1 MISFYKKEN
10 LLLLHYEPRDGVG
23 WIKHRFEKQK
33 TIPLKKTFLLS
44 IHNLTENGQ
53 GELNYS
59 YDENPFDGDGYV
71 NFILGELID
80 DYYKFDRQILGLDN
94 NLFIFKDIEIR
105 LELFTAS
112 QNISVF
118 SKIDRL
124 VKEDIYIGGENI
136 NAIPIQDFERIISGF
151 PNSYEI
157 RKYADARVSTV
168 LRNYLGTTTDV
179 QTKYKKY
186 MNKKVSLVN
195 EKLFDSYKEI
205 EYQKYKIILEK
216 LQTMLSNE
224 DSYNEKQWQNEILDI
239 ILLLYP
245 KYIAIMSNV
254 RIKDVYNDTHR
265 YLDFLLVDSSGH
277 VDIIEIKQPFDNCIM
292 TNSQY
297 RDNFIPMRELSG
309 TIMQV
314 EKYILYLKGWAKAGE
329 KDLSEKYMDILP
341 DNLELKIINPMGII
355 IMGRETTMANEQ
367 IEDFEVVK
375 RKYKNVAD
383 IITYDDLIRR
393 LKNIIERFEELIF

>member
-1 MISFYKKEN
+1 MISFYKEN
-10 LLLLHYEPRDGVG
+10 SFLLLHYEPDNGLG
-23 WIKHRFEKQK
+23 WIKHIFEQK
-33 TIPLKKTFLLS
+33 ESFSIKKTFLLGS
-44 IHNLTENGQ
+44 HNLTEKGEV
-53 GELNYS
+53 ELNYNNE
-59 YDENPFDGDGYV
+59 ENPVDGDGYV
-71 NFILGELID
+71 NFILGVLYD
-80 DYYKFDRQILGLDN
+80 DYYKLDSQILGLDN

-105 LELFTAS
+105 IEFFTAS

-118 SKIDRL
+118 GKIDRL
-124 VKEDIYIGGENI
+124 VKEDIYIGGENK
-136 NAIPIQDFERIISGF
+136 NAIPIQDFESLISGF

-168 LRNYLGTTTDV
+168 LRNYLGTTTDA
-179 QTKYKKY
+179 QTKYKRY
-186 MNKKVSLVN
+186 MNKKVSQVE

-205 EYQKYKIILEK
+205 EYQKYKSILEK
-216 LQTMLSNE
+216 LQNMLANE
-224 DSYNEKQWQNEILDI
+224 DSYNEKQWQKEILDI

-254 RIKDVYNDTHR
+254 RIKDVYNDTNR

-297 RDNFIPMRELSG
+297 RNNFIPMRELSG

-341 DNLELKIINPMGII
+341 DNLKLKIINPMGII
-355 IMGRETTMANEQ
+355 IMGRETTMSNKQ

>member
-1 MISFYKKEN
+1 MISFYKEN
-10 LLLLHYEPRDGVG
+10 SFLLLRYEPDNGLG
-23 WIKHRFEKQK
+23 WIKHRFELQESFS
-33 TIPLKKTFLLS
+33 LKKTFQLS
-44 IHNLTENGQ
+44 SHNLTDKGEE
-53 GELNYS
+53 ELNYN
-59 YDENPFDGDGYV
+59 YDENPFVGDGYI
-71 NFILGELID
+71 NFILGVLYD
-80 DYYKFDRQILGLDN
+80 DYYKLDRLILGLNN
-94 NLFIFKDIEIR
+94 NLFIYKDKEIR
-105 LELFTAS
+105 REFFTAS

-118 SKIDRL
+118 DRIDKL
-124 VKEDIYIGGENI
+124 VKEDIYIGGDNQ
-136 NAIPIQDFERIISGF
+136 NAIPIQDFENLLSGF

-168 LRNYLGTTTDV
+168 LRNYIGTTTDA

-186 MNKKVSLVN
+186 MNKKVSQVG
-195 EKLFDSYKEI
+195 EKLIDSYKEV
-205 EYQKYKIILEK
+205 EYEKYKSILEK
-216 LQTMLSNE
+216 LQNMLDDE

-239 ILLLYP
+239 ILLLHP
-245 KYIAIMSNV
+245 KYITVMPNAL
-254 RIKDVYNDTHR
+254 IKDVYNDTHR

-329 KDLSEKYMDILP
+329 KYLSEKYKNILP
-341 DNLELKIINPMGII
+341 ENFKIKIINPMGII
-355 IMGRETTMANEQ
+355 IMGRETKMSKEQ
-367 IEDFEVVK
+367 LEDFEVVK

-393 LKNIIERFEELIF
+393 LKSIIERFEELIF

>member
-10 LLLLHYEPRDGVG
+10 LLLLHYDPRDGVS
-23 WIKHRFEKQK
+23 WIKHRFEKLE

-44 IHNLTENGQ
+44 SHNLTENGQ
-53 GELNYS
+53 EELNYN

-105 LELFTAS
+105 IEFFTAS

-118 SKIDRL
+118 GKIDKL
-124 VKEDIYIGGENI
+124 VKEDIYIGGENK
-136 NAIPIQDFERIISGF
+136 NAIPIQDFESLISGF

-168 LRNYLGTTTDV
+168 LRNYLGTTTDA

-186 MNKKVSLVN
+186 MNKKVSQV
-195 EKLFDSYKEI
+195 EVKLFDSYKEI
-205 EYQKYKIILEK
+205 EYQKYKSILEK
-216 LQTMLSNE
+216 LQNMLANE
-224 DSYNEKQWQNEILDI
+224 DSYNEKQWQKEILDI

-254 RIKDVYNDTHR
+254 RIKDVYNDTNR

-341 DNLELKIINPMGII
+341 DNLKLKIINPMGII
-355 IMGRETTMANEQ
+355 IMGRETTMSNKQ

>member
-10 LLLLHYEPRDGVG
+10 LLLLHYDPRDGVS
-23 WIKHRFEKQK
+23 WIKHRFEKLE

-44 IHNLTENGQ
+44 SHNLTENGQ
-53 GELNYS
+53 EELNYN

-105 LELFTAS
+105 IDFFTAS

-118 SKIDRL
+118 GKIDRL
-124 VKEDIYIGGENI
+124 VKEDIYIGGENK
-136 NAIPIQDFERIISGF
+136 NAIPIQDFESLISGF

-157 RKYADARVSTV
+157 KKYADARVSTV
-168 LRNYLGTTTDV
+168 LRNYLGTTTDA

-186 MNKKVSLVN
+186 MNKKVSQVE

-205 EYQKYKIILEK
+205 EYQKYKSILEK
-216 LQTMLSNE
+216 LQNMLANE
-224 DSYNEKQWQNEILDI
+224 DSYNEKQWQKEILDI

-341 DNLELKIINPMGII
+341 DNLKLKIINPMGII
-355 IMGRETTMANEQ
+355 IMGRETTMSNKQ